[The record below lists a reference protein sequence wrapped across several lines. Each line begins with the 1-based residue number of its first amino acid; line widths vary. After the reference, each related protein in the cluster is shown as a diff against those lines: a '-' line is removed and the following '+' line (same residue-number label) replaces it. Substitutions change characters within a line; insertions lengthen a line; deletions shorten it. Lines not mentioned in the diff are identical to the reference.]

1 MDNAL
6 ADHCLRHACVILDGG
21 KPFPPFHWI
30 PDLLPAKVESRI
42 AVDFATAQP
51 AMLSTIRY

>member
-6 ADHCLRHACVILDGG
+6 ADHCLRHACVILD
-21 KPFPPFHWI
+21 
-30 PDLLPAKVESRI
+30 LLPAKVESEI
-42 AVDFATAQP
+42 AVVFAAAQP